1 MCVCDVYGV
10 CRGLKLASIHN
21 GRHWTETLLRS
32 PNVLPVSWDWH
43 PLRPY
48 LFIFSNVWKH
58 YAKERVAQIRCSS
71 CCSIISVGLCLVQ
84 QVLHISII
92 PHVWS
97 GKACLQTPVMMHKC
111 GFLEK
116 NPWHWDGR
124 SEILFRSR
132 PCVVERKDRRGS
144 SSTLSSL
151 RPLLRILLGLSKY
164 WQLHSHSLWLGL
176 SSLSSDSQTQP
187 KIETPQHGAAYKCA

>member
-1 MCVCDVYGV
+1 MCDVYGV

-21 GRHWTETLLRS
+21 GRHWTETLLCS
-32 PNVLPVSWDWH
+32 HNVPPVSWDWH

-97 GKACLQTPVMMHKC
+97 GKACLQTPEMMHKC
-111 GFLEK
+111 GFLK
-116 NPWHWDGR
+116 KSMKLGWQVWDIVSLQALCRGKKRQERFSQYAFKLRDRCLEFYLDFQSIGNYILTR
-124 SEILFRSR
+124 S
-132 PCVVERKDRRGS
+132 
-144 SSTLSSL
+144 
-151 RPLLRILLGLSKY
+151 GLV
-164 WQLHSHSLWLGL
+164 SH
-176 SSLSSDSQTQP
+176 P
-187 KIETPQHGAAYKCA
+187 